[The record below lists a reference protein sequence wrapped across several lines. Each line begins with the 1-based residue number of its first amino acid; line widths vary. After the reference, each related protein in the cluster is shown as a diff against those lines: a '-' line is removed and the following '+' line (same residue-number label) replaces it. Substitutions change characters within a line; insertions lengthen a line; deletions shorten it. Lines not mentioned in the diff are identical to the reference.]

1 MLANAM
7 PENEEDDQTP
17 PDDDLR
23 RRPIPVDTPPIDL
36 GVTANGSRQAR
47 AIPFGS
53 TADLESRVRPALMRS
68 VPTGRAIPVDASQ
81 QSPAMAAPTVAPSAR
96 AIPIGSTGDLES
108 RIRPMAK
115 PITVQPEESP
125 YPATAAENAAPDPN
139 HVKSGIAS
147 LWANARNI
155 SHPVPRVL
163 AEIGA
168 GLARG
173 LDVAGQAAGRV
184 IPGIAGIE
192 ASIPGT
198 EGNAR
203 AQENRQAQQDA
214 QQAKLA
220 SEEAGTEHVKAET
233 GAIPAETGLKEAQTK
248 ALETPKPEKPENVQQ
263 IYADAVQDAVSR
275 GVDPNADP
283 KVKQLADTITELQ
296 KEPAGAKVPPLSA
309 DQASQRNAIWDPIL
323 TKNHLPTSVFKEGM
337 SDADA
342 KELAGQLNNAT
353 GKTQAGVKIDLGQDK
368 GSKSENIKARQEVA
382 KIYADPMASAER
394 YNVMTD
400 SLDAALKNHDQQAML
415 NLLTNHIGMTMGLQ
429 KGARIT
435 QAILQEA
442 QQSQPW
448 LANVKAKF
456 DKDGYLSG
464 VTLGP
469 AQMKSMVNLARGRF
483 SQDVVKAR
491 SLAKYAGAEDDGPD
505 RIPSTSTM
513 HYYLDQAGND
523 VPKPKAKQLAAQDGW
538 TVSGKK

>member
-1 MLANAM
+1 
-7 PENEEDDQTP
+7 
-17 PDDDLR
+17 
-23 RRPIPVDTPPIDL
+23 
-36 GVTANGSRQAR
+36 
-47 AIPFGS
+47 
-53 TADLESRVRPALMRS
+53 
-68 VPTGRAIPVDASQ
+68 VPSGRAIPITPGSTEDLEDKSLQTFTHPASQ
-81 QSPAMAAPTVAPSAR
+81 
-96 AIPIGSTGDLES
+96 IPLK
-108 RIRPMAK
+108 A
-115 PITVQPEESP
+115 
-125 YPATAAENAAPDPN
+125 
-139 HVKSGIAS
+139 GIAS
-147 LWANARNI
+147 LWAKARDPNGPI
-155 SHPVPRVL
+155 QNPVARVL
-163 AEIGA
+163 AEIGVG
-168 GLARG
+168 GLRA

-184 IPGIAGIE
+184 VPAIGGIETAIPGSSGYE
-192 ASIPGT
+192 
-198 EGNAR
+198 R
-203 AQENRQAQQDA
+203 AKENRQAQQDA
-214 QQAKLA
+214 QQVELA
-220 SEEAGTEHVKAET
+220 GKEATTQHMQAET
-233 GAIPAETGLKEAQTK
+233 GAIPAETGLKEAQTT
-248 ALETPKPEKPENVQQ
+248 ALQTPKPDKPESPQQ
-263 IYADAVQDAVSR
+263 VLAGIVSEDLDK
-275 GVDPNADP
+275 GVKPSDDPR
-283 KVKQLADTITELQ
+283 VGQVSDTITGLQ
-296 KEPAGAKVPPLSA
+296 KESAGVKVPPLSA

-469 AQMKSMVNLARGRF
+469 EQMKSMVNLARGRF

-513 HYYLDQAGND
+513 HYYLDQARND
-523 VPKPKAKQLAAQDGW
+523 VPKAKQLAGQDGW
-538 TVSGKK
+538 TVAGKK

>member
-1 MLANAM
+1 
-7 PENEEDDQTP
+7 
-17 PDDDLR
+17 
-23 RRPIPVDTPPIDL
+23 
-36 GVTANGSRQAR
+36 
-47 AIPFGS
+47 
-53 TADLESRVRPALMRS
+53 
-68 VPTGRAIPVDASQ
+68 
-81 QSPAMAAPTVAPSAR
+81 
-96 AIPIGSTGDLES
+96 
-108 RIRPMAK
+108 
-115 PITVQPEESP
+115 
-125 YPATAAENAAPDPN
+125 
-139 HVKSGIAS
+139 
-147 LWANARNI
+147 
-155 SHPVPRVL
+155 VPRVL

-173 LDVAGQAAGRV
+173 LDVAGRVAGNVVPAIGQA
-184 IPGIAGIE
+184 E
-192 ASIPGT
+192 AAIPGT
-198 EGNAR
+198 SANAEAKER
-203 AQENRQAQQDA
+203 TAAKQEA
-214 QQAKLA
+214 QQAAAGKT
-220 SEEAGTEHVKAET
+220 EADTAET
-233 GAIPAETGLKEAQTK
+233 KARIPLTEAQTAAIPAETGLKEAQAA
-248 ALETPKPEKPENVQQ
+248 ALQNPKPEKPENVQQ

-283 KVKQLADTITELQ
+283 KVKQLADTITGLQ
-296 KEPAGAKVPPLSA
+296 KEPAGVKVPPLSA
-309 DQASQRNAIWDPIL
+309 NQASQRNAIWDPIL
-323 TKNHLPTSVFKEGM
+323 TTNHLPTGVFKEGM

-368 GSKSENIKARQEVA
+368 GNKSENIKARQEIA

-523 VPKPKAKQLAAQDGW
+523 VPKAKQLAAQDGW

>member
-1 MLANAM
+1 V
-7 PENEEDDQTP
+7 P
-17 PDDDLR
+17 
-23 RRPIPVDTPPIDL
+23 
-36 GVTANGSRQAR
+36 
-47 AIPFGS
+47 AIG
-53 TADLESRVRPALMRS
+53 
-68 VPTGRAIPVDASQ
+68 
-81 QSPAMAAPTVAPSAR
+81 
-96 AIPIGSTGDLES
+96 
-108 RIRPMAK
+108 
-115 PITVQPEESP
+115 
-125 YPATAAENAAPDPN
+125 
-139 HVKSGIAS
+139 
-147 LWANARNI
+147 
-155 SHPVPRVL
+155 
-163 AEIGA
+163 
-168 GLARG
+168 
-173 LDVAGQAAGRV
+173 
-184 IPGIAGIE
+184 GIE
-192 ASIPGT
+192 AAIPGSSGY
-198 EGNAR
+198 ER
-203 AQENRQAQQDA
+203 IKENRQAQQDA
-214 QQAKLA
+214 QQAELA
-220 SEEAGTEHVKAET
+220 GKEATTQHTQAET
-233 GAIPAETGLKEAQTK
+233 EAIPAETGLKEAQTT
-248 ALETPKPEKPENVQQ
+248 ALQTPKPDKPESPQQ
-263 IYADAVQDAVSR
+263 VLAGIVSEDLDK
-275 GVDPNADP
+275 GVKPSDDPR
-283 KVKQLADTITELQ
+283 VSQVSDTITGLQ

-442 QQSQPW
+442 QQSQAW

-469 AQMKSMVNLARGRF
+469 EQMKSMFNLARGRF
-483 SQDVVKAR
+483 SQDAVKAR

-513 HYYLDQAGND
+513 HCYLDQARND
-523 VPKPKAKQLAAQDGW
+523 VPKAKQLAAQDGW
-538 TVSGKK
+538 TVSEKK